1 MRRYIVNCMNLTYK
15 YRLYLNKEQ
24 AVILQKNFNFCNF
37 LYNSAL
43 QERITFYKKYGV
55 GRSYNE
61 QSVQLPE
68 IKKMFAE
75 QTSSIYSQSFQ
86 QVLKRVDSG
95 FKNFFRR
102 VKEKADKVGFPRY
115 KPQDRFRS
123 IVFPQSDLKGGGVK
137 LLENGKLKI
146 FGIPEEVKVKMHR
159 PFQGRCKLVSIIKK
173 ADKFYIALSCDEVPL
188 EPLAKTG
195 KTIGIDVGLISFI
208 TTDDGTSFHHP
219 KPYKTAKEKLA
230 YLNRK
235 LAAKQR
241 GSNNRRR
248 AKRSLARA
256 YEKVSNVREDFL
268 HKISQK
274 LVEENDTIIIEKLN
288 VKGMLEQAKPAPT
301 FDSNGKKVFKAVAK
315 KENIQDASWG
325 SFAAML
331 SYKAER
337 AGKMLIEV
345 PPKNTSKMCSCCG
358 NIDTEQ
364 TLKDRVY
371 NCKACGFAMDRD
383 QNAAIN
389 IKWLGMSL
397 VAAKE
402 KTASEASIL

>member
-1 MRRYIVNCMNLTYK
+1 MRRYNIICMKLTYK

-43 QERITFYKKYGV
+43 QERITFYKKYGK
-55 GRSYNE
+55 GRTYNE
-61 QSVQLPE
+61 QSAFLPE

-86 QVLKRVDSG
+86 QVLKRVDTAYQ
-95 FKNFFRR
+95 NFFRR
-102 VKEKADKVGFPRY
+102 VKEKADKVGFPRF
-115 KPQDRFRS
+115 KSQDRFRS
-123 IVFPQSDLKGGGVK
+123 VVFPQTELKGQGGIK

-146 FGIPEEVKVKMHR
+146 FGLPGEVKVKTHR
-159 PFQGRCKLVSIIKK
+159 PFQGRCKLVTIIKK

-195 KTIGIDVGLISFI
+195 KSIGIDLGIISFI

-235 LAAKQR
+235 FAAKQR
-241 GSNNRRR
+241 GSNNRKR
-248 AKRSLARA
+248 AKQSLARA
-256 YEKVSNVREDFL
+256 YEKVTNVREDFL
-268 HKISQK
+268 HKVSKK
-274 LVEENDTIIIEKLN
+274 LIVENDIIIIEKLN
-288 VKGMLEQAKPAPT
+288 IKSMLEAKG
-301 FDSNGKKVFKAVAK
+301 FEVNKA
-315 KENIQDASWG
+315 NIQDAAWG
-325 SFAAML
+325 SFAAKAT
-331 SYKAER
+331 YKAER
-337 AGKMLIEV
+337 ADKMLIEV
-345 PPKNTSKMCSCCG
+345 PPKNTSRTCSGCG

-364 TLKDRVY
+364 TLEDREY
-371 NCKACGFAMDRD
+371 NCKACGFAIDRD

-389 IKWLGMSL
+389 IKRLGMSL
-397 VAAKE
+397 AAAKE